1 MERAGDEARYA
12 AEVVG
17 WGGGKGGGV
26 YGEVKKKGE
35 GSSRICCDFR
45 VGGRGMGVVCA
56 EFWAGLWGW
65 KKRDVSVY
73 EMGG

>member
-26 YGEVKKKGE
+26 YGEVEKKGE
-35 GSSRICCDFR
+35 GAVVFVAIFGLG
-45 VGGRGMGVVCA
+45 VGGWESYVR
-56 EFWAGLWGW
+56 
-65 KKRDVSVY
+65 
-73 EMGG
+73 